1 MKLTEK
7 YGKENVVVLLGSPTE
22 ESTSIFAQ
30 TVSQGDPTYA
40 GPLAGVELDL
50 PVFHVL
56 EAEVKNQADD
66 EVYTTQVGLMETV
79 LETEKLVAMA
89 KAIREGTEH

>member
-1 MKLTEK
+1 
-7 YGKENVVVLLGSPTE
+7 VVVLLGSPTE
-22 ESTSIFAQ
+22 ESSSIFAQ

-56 EAEVKNQADD
+56 EAEVKNQAD
-66 EVYTTQVGLMETV
+66 EGVYSAQVGLMETV
-79 LETEKLVAMA
+79 LDAAALIAAVKTV
-89 KAIREGTEH
+89 RDGSDP

>member
-1 MKLTEK
+1 MELTEK

-40 GPLAGVELDL
+40 GPLAGVELNL

-66 EVYTTQVGLMETV
+66 EVYTAQVGLMETV
-79 LETEKLVAMA
+79 LETEKLVATA

>member
-1 MKLTEK
+1 
-7 YGKENVVVLLGSPTE
+7 VVVLLGSPTE
-22 ESTSIFAQ
+22 ESSSIFAQ

-40 GPLAGVELDL
+40 GPLAGVELNL

-66 EVYTTQVGLMETV
+66 EVYSTQVGLMETV
-79 LETEKLVAMA
+79 LDAAALIAAVKTVRDESDL
-89 KAIREGTEH
+89 